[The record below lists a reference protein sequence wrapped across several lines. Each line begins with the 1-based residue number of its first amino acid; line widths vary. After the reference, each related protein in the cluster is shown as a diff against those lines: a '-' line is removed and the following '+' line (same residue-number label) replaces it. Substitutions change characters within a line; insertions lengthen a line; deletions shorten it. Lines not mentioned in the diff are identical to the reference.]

1 MEYDGY
7 LPLMA
12 TASTDIRNTERLV
25 KALREAVL
33 GEVRFDPFSRAL
45 YSTDA
50 SIYQIMPVG
59 VVIPKD
65 VDDIAVTLR
74 LAADSGTPVLPR
86 GAGTSLAGQS
96 VGRAIILDCSKYMN
110 RIVEIDPAGPRARV
124 QPGVVQD
131 ELNRAVQPHGL
142 RLGPDTAT
150 SNRATLGGMMGNNSC
165 GARSIV
171 YGKMI
176 DHVEE
181 LSVLLID
188 GTELRLRRRTPD
200 EARAALREPGRTG
213 DLYREVARIVD
224 EHRGPI
230 EGRFPKLQ
238 RRVSGYNL
246 DALLGD
252 PTDLRAVLIGSE
264 GTLGVIT
271 EATVGLV
278 RRPAHTAVGVVHFHD
293 LLEALEATRD
303 ILTLR
308 PSAVELIDRMVLE
321 MTRNQLEYARQLG
334 FVQGDPDALLIVEF
348 SGEDAA
354 APADRLADLER
365 VVRETGAG
373 YAVTR
378 AVSGAE
384 QDNIWKV
391 RKAGQGLLQGIK
403 GDSKPITFV
412 EDTAVPPPLLAAY
425 IRRFRDVL
433 AAEGVRAAFYAHA
446 GVGVIHVRPLINL
459 KDRGDIEKMKRIA
472 TSIGDLV
479 IEFGG
484 TMSGEHG
491 DGLVRSWF
499 IERFFGPEVYE
510 AFVQV
515 KRAFDP
521 PGLMNPGKIVN
532 APPIDASLRY
542 GPAYRTLLV
551 TTHFDWTA
559 DGGFARSVELCSG
572 LGACRKTVEGT
583 MCPSYMVTREEE
595 HSTRG
600 RANLLRAV
608 LSGTLPAA
616 ELTGRR
622 LYDALDL
629 CLECKGCKGECPA
642 NVDMAKLKYEFLARY
657 HEANGLP
664 LRARLFAHV
673 RTLNRLGAP
682 FAPVASF
689 LTSIAPVRW
698 VMHRALGIH
707 PARPLPP
714 LARPTFLG
722 WWRNREQGTGNRE
735 RRTVTRGAVALFAD
749 TFTIYNYP
757 EVGRAAVA
765 LLERL
770 GFEVRLAPAGCCG
783 RPMISKGL
791 LRSAAA
797 AARRNLDVLLPLA
810 EQGIPIVGLE
820 PSCILTFRD
829 EVPDLVPGEPAK
841 MVARGTKLIDE
852 FLLEQHRRSPL
863 PLAGAGRGR
872 RVLFHG
878 HCHQKAL
885 VGSAASRQLLSDAG
899 FAVEEVDSGCCGMAG
914 AFGFEAEHYE
924 ISMAI
929 GERRLLP
936 AVRAQAADTAV
947 VVMGVSCRQQIAHGT
962 GRRALHLVEL
972 LAEAISNGNAG
983 TREHGIG

>member
-1 MEYDGY
+1 
-7 LPLMA
+7 MA
-12 TASTDIRNTERLV
+12 TSSTETRTTEQLA
-25 KALREAVL
+25 KALKTAVK
-33 GEVRFDPFSRAL
+33 GEVRFDPFSRVL

-59 VVIPKD
+59 VVIPRD
-65 VDDIAVTLR
+65 AEDIAATLR

-110 RIVEIDPAGPRARV
+110 RILEIDPAARRARV

-131 ELNRAVQPHGL
+131 ELNLAARPHGL

-165 GARSIV
+165 GARSII

-176 DHVEE
+176 DHVEA

-188 GTELRLRRRTPD
+188 GTELTLRHLTPG
-200 EARAALREPGRTG
+200 EARTILREPGGAG
-213 DLYREVARIVD
+213 DLYRAVARIVD
-224 EHRGPI
+224 EHRGSI
-230 EGRFPKLQ
+230 EQRFPKLQ

-246 DALLGD
+246 DALLDD
-252 PTDLRAVLIGSE
+252 PADLRKVLIGSE

-271 EATVGLV
+271 EAVVGLV

-303 ILTLR
+303 ILTLQ
-308 PSAVELIDRMVLE
+308 PSAVELIDRMVLD

-348 SGEDAA
+348 SADDAA
-354 APADRLADLER
+354 APADRLAELER
-365 VVRETGAG
+365 IVRERGAG
-373 YAVTR
+373 YAVAR
-378 AVSGAE
+378 AVSAAE

-412 EDTAVPPPLLAAY
+412 EDTAVPPALLAPY
-425 IRRFRDVL
+425 IRRFREVL

-446 GVGVIHVRPLINL
+446 SVGVIHVRPLINL

-472 TSIGDLV
+472 SSIGDLV

-499 IERFFGPEVYE
+499 IERFFGPDVYE

-521 PGLMNPGKIVN
+521 PGLMNPGKIVD

-542 GPAYRTLLV
+542 GPAYRTLPV
-551 TTHFDWTA
+551 TTHFDWAT
-559 DGGFARSVELCSG
+559 DGGFAQSVELCSG
-572 LGACRKTVEGT
+572 LGACRKTIDGT

-608 LSGTLPAA
+608 LSGALPAA

-622 LYDALDL
+622 LYEALDL

-642 NVDMAKLKYEFLARY
+642 NVDMAKLKYEFLAGY

-673 RTLNRLGAP
+673 RTLNRLGSP
-682 FAPVASF
+682 LAPVASW
-689 LTSIAPVRW
+689 LANTAPARW
-698 VMHRALGIH
+698 IMHRALGIH
-707 PARPLPP
+707 RDRPLPP
-714 LARPTFLG
+714 LARENFLR
-722 WWRNREQGTGNRE
+722 WWHTRE
-735 RRTVTRGAVALFAD
+735 RRTANGERRTHPRGPVALFAD
-749 TFTIYNYP
+749 TFMIYNYP
-757 EVGRAAVA
+757 EIGRAAVE
-765 LLERL
+765 LLEGL
-770 GFEVRLAPAGCCG
+770 GFEVMLAPGGCCG

-791 LRSAAA
+791 LGQAAA
-797 AARRNLDVLLPLA
+797 LGRQNVEALRPLA
-810 EQGIPIVGLE
+810 DQGIPIVGLE

-829 EVPDLVPGEPAK
+829 EVPDLVGGEPSN

-852 FLLEQHRRSPL
+852 FLLDQHRFRRL
-863 PLAGAGRGR
+863 PIAGDGR

-885 VGSAASRQLLSDAG
+885 IGSATSRQLLSEVG

-914 AFGFEAEHYE
+914 AFGFEAEHYDV
-924 ISMAI
+924 SMAI

-947 VVMGVSCRQQIAHGT
+947 VAMGISCRQQIAHGT
-962 GRRALHLVEL
+962 GRRAVHLVEL
-972 LAEAISNGNAG
+972 LAEALGRGSPVA
-983 TREHGIG
+983 R